1 MRPAEPRRRIAR
13 LLAAATIVVLGGF
26 AAWFLRGEFA
36 PSPTGGRALT
46 PEGSPAS
53 PRALTP
59 SEIADPDEAHRAAV
73 RLDQMTRFEAMRA
86 AFEAGGRDTPASRAR
101 LEPALQ
107 SLWPARPAT
116 YRLACREAVCRI
128 DLPSSPETARA
139 ALASDRGVRAVADGV
154 FLDPD
159 GVDPAGY
166 VLLAAANAAPGQD
179 VLTELEQE
187 FTRSSE
193 ARECLSRAGAVGRVE
208 YEVQVDGSGFT
219 YRTRTDLSRDV
230 RECLESVL
238 NGIITATA
246 IPSEVK
252 AASIT
257 LALRR

>member
-1 MRPAEPRRRIAR
+1 M
-13 LLAAATIVVLGGF
+13 
-26 AAWFLRGEFA
+26 
-36 PSPTGGRALT
+36 
-46 PEGSPAS
+46 
-53 PRALTP
+53 
-59 SEIADPDEAHRAAV
+59 
-73 RLDQMTRFEAMRA
+73 
-86 AFEAGGRDTPASRAR
+86 
-101 LEPALQ
+101 
-107 SLWPARPAT
+107 
-116 YRLACREAVCRI
+116 
-128 DLPSSPETARA
+128 
-139 ALASDRGVRAVADGV
+139 RAVADGV

-257 LALRR
+257 MALRR